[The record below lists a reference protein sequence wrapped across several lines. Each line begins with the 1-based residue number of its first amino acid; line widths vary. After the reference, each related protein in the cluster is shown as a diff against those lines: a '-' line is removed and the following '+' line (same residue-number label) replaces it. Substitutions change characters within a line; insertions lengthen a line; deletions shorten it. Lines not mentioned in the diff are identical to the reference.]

1 MSDSRTTLPSLR
13 DSWRSDLPASVSVF
27 LLALPLCLGIALA
40 SGAPLSAGIVSG
52 VIGGIVVG
60 TLSNSS
66 LMVTGPAAGLTVIVL
81 GGITTL
87 GSFDQFLSAVMIG
100 GAVQVVLSLLRAGI
114 VGYYFPSAVIKGM
127 LAGIGVILVLK
138 QIPHAMGL
146 DADFEGDESF
156 VQSNAETTFSTLGS
170 VLQQIQPGAV
180 IIAAASLLVMI
191 LWHHTSFRRLKLLPA
206 PLVVVAL
213 GIGMNALFARLAPDM
228 AIGTSHLVQ
237 LPVPTQDGHLF
248 GLFELPDFRALMTFD
263 AWRIGVTIAVVASL
277 ESLLSMKA
285 TDKMDSFKRESDT
298 NRELLAQGVGNML
311 AGLVGG
317 LPMAGVL
324 VRSAANI
331 DSGARTRWSSVLQGV
346 LLLASVLAIPALLN
360 LIPLAA
366 VAGLLLY
373 TGFRLASP
381 ALFRT
386 SWSLGTAQ
394 FVPFI
399 VTVVAIVLTN
409 LLIGIAIG
417 LFVAGFFILAEY
429 LRQPALRQVSP
440 DGSVLRR
447 FQLPDQ
453 ATFLSKANIERT
465 LSELPDGVRVEI
477 DGSKTSRF
485 DYDVLES
492 LHEFTE
498 TAKLRNIDY
507 RLVNVPA
514 VKLTPT
520 HTY

>member
-66 LMVTGPAAGLTVIVL
+66 LMVSGPAAGLTVIVL

-100 GAVQVVLSLLRAGI
+100 GAVQIVLSLLRAGI

-127 LAGIGVILVLK
+127 LAGIGIILVLK

-170 VLQQIQPGAV
+170 VVQQIQPGAV

-285 TDKMDSFKRESDT
+285 TDKMD
-298 NRELLAQGVGNML
+298 
-311 AGLVGG
+311 
-317 LPMAGVL
+317 
-324 VRSAANI
+324 
-331 DSGARTRWSSVLQGV
+331 
-346 LLLASVLAIPALLN
+346 
-360 LIPLAA
+360 
-366 VAGLLLY
+366 
-373 TGFRLASP
+373 
-381 ALFRT
+381 
-386 SWSLGTAQ
+386 
-394 FVPFI
+394 
-399 VTVVAIVLTN
+399 
-409 LLIGIAIG
+409 
-417 LFVAGFFILAEY
+417 
-429 LRQPALRQVSP
+429 
-440 DGSVLRR
+440 
-447 FQLPDQ
+447 
-453 ATFLSKANIERT
+453 
-465 LSELPDGVRVEI
+465 
-477 DGSKTSRF
+477 
-485 DYDVLES
+485 
-492 LHEFTE
+492 
-498 TAKLRNIDY
+498 
-507 RLVNVPA
+507 
-514 VKLTPT
+514 
-520 HTY
+520 